1 MMDDQAPSIL
11 IVDDNPDNL
20 KIIGSFLRKEGYA
33 IRLAQSGPS
42 AIESAAAAPP
52 DLILLDVSMP
62 GMDGYETC
70 KRLCS
75 LEGLSHIPIIFI
87 TAEKKGT
94 ESMLEGFKA
103 GAVDYIEKPVES
115 AVIAARVKLHLNLLQ
130 ARRTLEQR
138 NRELEE
144 INSWKTRLIGILGH
158 DLRNPISGFL
168 GLTEVMLK
176 DLDSFP
182 KEVIQEYLQE
192 LHKAAQNT
200 ESILENILSWVSASK
215 QSAAKPVSFPL
226 PPLIQDVF
234 EQLSHGAEQKSIRL
248 IEPPTVE
255 AFVFADMEMTQTI
268 VRNFVSNAI
277 KFTPPGGTI
286 RVELRQEGE
295 FQEIDV
301 IDTGT
306 GIPPEKQKTLF
317 TNNVQSSR
325 GTDGEKGSGLG
336 LLICKELAE
345 RQGGSVGV
353 ESEPGK
359 GSRFI
364 LRLPRAV
371 QS

>member
-1 MMDDQAPSIL
+1 MTNSQVPSIL

-20 KIIGSFLRKEGYA
+20 KIIGSFLRKEGYT
-33 IRLAQSGPS
+33 IRLAQSGPK
-42 AIESAAAAPP
+42 AIESATAAPP

-70 KRLCS
+70 KRLYHID
-75 LEGLSHIPIIFI
+75 GLSHIPIIFI
-87 TAEKKGT
+87 TAERKGT

-130 ARRTLEQR
+130 ARRALEQR

-144 INSWKTRLIGILGH
+144 INNWKTKLIGILGH

-176 DLDSFP
+176 DLDSFS
-182 KEVIQEYLQE
+182 KDVIQEYLQE

-200 ESILENILSWVSASK
+200 ESILENILYWVSAST
-215 QSAAKPVSFPL
+215 QSSAKPVSFPIH
-226 PPLIQDVF
+226 PLINEVF
-234 EQLSHGAEQKSIRL
+234 EQLSHGAAQKSIRL
-248 IEPPTVE
+248 IEPSISE
-255 AFVFADMEMTQTI
+255 AFVFADREMTQTI
-268 VRNFVSNAI
+268 IRNFVANAI
-277 KFTPPGGTI
+277 KFTPSGGTI
-286 RVELRQEGE
+286 RVELRQEKE

-301 IDTGT
+301 IDTGI
-306 GIPPEKQKTLF
+306 GIPPEKQKNLF
-317 TNNVQSSR
+317 TNNVELMR
-325 GTDGEKGSGLG
+325 GTEGEKGSGLG

-345 RQGGSVGV
+345 RQGGFVGV
-353 ESEPGK
+353 ESELGK
-359 GSRFI
+359 GSRFF
-364 LRLPRAV
+364 LRLPTAA